1 MYWDFAVKLFR
12 IFLMFITFTLT
23 IKMSSIFFQAAG
35 RPVLAVIASVV
46 RDIVC
51 FVPLACILPMFYG
64 IDGVLWAAPVSDF
77 VAIIVAVVLTVL
89 YFKKLKPKQE
99 KEAERD

>member
-1 MYWDFAVKLFR
+1 M
-12 IFLMFITFTLT
+12 
-23 IKMSSIFFQAAG
+23 
-35 RPVLAVIASVV
+35 LAVIASVV